1 MTTVKAHRPGAAAE
15 ADATQPI
22 VTRSLPFVLAIG
34 GGLGVLAA
42 FLLVIERLR
51 LAADPGYVPS
61 CSINPIL
68 SCGSVMKTEQASVF
82 GFPNPLIGIA
92 AFSVVT
98 TVGMTLLA
106 GARFRKWFWYGL
118 QLGTVAGVVFVHW
131 LIFQSLY
138 RIGALCPYCMVVWAV
153 TIPIFW
159 YVTLANLEAGRIP
172 LPGGARRA
180 AFWAARY
187 HTVVLTLWMLAI
199 VGLILQ
205 RFWYY
210 WITLV

>member
-15 ADATQPI
+15 ANATQPI
-22 VTRSLPFVLAIG
+22 VTRSLPFILAIG

-42 FLLVIERLR
+42 FALVVERLR

-92 AFSVVT
+92 AFCVVA
-98 TVGMTLLA
+98 TVGMALLA

-153 TIPIFW
+153 TIPVFW

-172 LPGGARRA
+172 LPGSARRA

-187 HTVVLTLWMLAI
+187 HTVVLTLWLLAI